1 MNKCSLVF
9 LLVGCL
15 WLASCGRKTVGV
27 LLDPPVDAYEIVAKL
42 PNDETFKLS
51 DHKGK
56 VVILSFGYTYCPDVC
71 PTTLSRLR
79 GLYSKLGEQ
88 AKDIAVAY
96 ISVDPD
102 RDTPERLGEYVS
114 AFDERI
120 YPLSLQGEA
129 LEAVKKNYGIV
140 SLKRLP
146 DLSKYPANK
155 QGSITY
161 YTLDHTSGFHVIDKA
176 GRLRV
181 RIPYEATVEETKA
194 EILQLLME

>member
-1 MNKCSLVF
+1 MGRYLF
-9 LLVGCL
+9 LALFLCGCL
-15 WLASCGRKTVGV
+15 LACRAPSVGV
-27 LLDPPVDAYEIVAKL
+27 ALDPPVEAQEITAEL
-42 PNDETFKLS
+42 PDGTNFRLS

-56 VVILSFGYTYCPDVC
+56 VIVLSFGYTYCPDVC

-79 GLYSKLGEQ
+79 GLYSQLGDK
-88 AKDIAVAY
+88 AKDVVVAY

-114 AFDERI
+114 AFDDRI
-120 YPLSLQGEA
+120 YPLSLKGEA
-129 LEAVKKNYGIV
+129 LEAAKKNYGIV

-161 YTLDHTSGFHVIDKA
+161 YTMDHTSGFHVIDKS
-176 GRLRV
+176 GKLRL
-181 RIPYEATVEETKA
+181 RIPYEATVEETKT
-194 EILQLLME
+194 EILQLLAE

>member
-1 MNKCSLVF
+1 M
-9 LLVGCL
+9 
-15 WLASCGRKTVGV
+15 
-27 LLDPPVDAYEIVAKL
+27 
-42 PNDETFKLS
+42 
-51 DHKGK
+51 
-56 VVILSFGYTYCPDVC
+56 
-71 PTTLSRLR
+71 
-79 GLYSKLGEQ
+79 
-88 AKDIAVAY
+88 
-96 ISVDPD
+96 
-102 RDTPERLGEYVS
+102 
-114 AFDERI
+114 
-120 YPLSLQGEA
+120 QGEA

>member
-1 MNKCSLVF
+1 MNRLGFVIF
-9 LLVGCL
+9 FMACL
-15 WLASCGRKTVGV
+15 SSMACGRKSVGV
-27 LLDPPVDAYEIVAKL
+27 LFDPPVKASDIVAEL
-42 PNDETFKLS
+42 PDGEPFKLS

-56 VVILSFGYTYCPDVC
+56 VVLLSFGYTYCPDVC
-71 PTTLSRLR
+71 PTTLSRIR

-88 AKDIAVAY
+88 AKDIVVAY

-120 YPLSLQGEA
+120 YPLSLKGEA
-129 LEAVKKNYGIV
+129 LETVKKNYGIV

-146 DLSKYPANK
+146 DLSKYPTDK

-161 YTLDHTSGFHVIDKA
+161 YTLDHTSGFHVIDKT
-176 GRLRV
+176 GNLRL

-194 EILQLLME
+194 EIIQLLME